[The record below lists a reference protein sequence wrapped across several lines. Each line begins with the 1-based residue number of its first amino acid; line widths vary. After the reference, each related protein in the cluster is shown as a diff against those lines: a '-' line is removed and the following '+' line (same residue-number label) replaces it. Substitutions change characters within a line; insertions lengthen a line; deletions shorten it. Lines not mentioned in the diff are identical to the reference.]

1 VPQPIAELVEA
12 ARVVAPAQ
20 PPLLVEIGDVRHLRA
35 QPPLYIGA
43 ATAGELQLA
52 EVAGECHL
60 PLVIE
65 FLAAEHQD
73 GIPVDCPGQRPHRR
87 RIERSP
93 GSDVAD
99 FRGKERVQLSYG

>member
-1 VPQPIAELVEA
+1 MPQPIAELVEA

-52 EVAGECHL
+52 EVAGEFHL
-60 PLVIE
+60 PLVVE
-65 FLAAEHQD
+65 RLAAEHQHRIAVN
-73 GIPVDCPGQRPHRR
+73 GLPQRRDCG
-87 RIERSP
+87 RIERTP
-93 GSDVAD
+93 DIDAAD
-99 FRGKERVQLSYG
+99 LADKQRMKLA